1 MSIDEVFTHL
11 DLLNN
16 LSSDET
22 GKMELTK
29 NLPSLLQLFKEMLQ
43 QYDNSEM
50 NIIITN
56 ILNNIVSKNML
67 QENNESDWQKAMIVA
82 NIATEPVKKKNVQIQ
97 PSEPRAKKNSKK
109 TNKSRIFLKNHKDR
123 RPVIVVPVEKK

>member
-1 MSIDEVFTHL
+1 MRSCFSGYGSANFKALLEFRAYMSIDEVFTHL

-16 LSSDET
+16 LSSDEK

-67 QENNESDWQKAMIVA
+67 QENNESDWPKAMIVA
-82 NIATEPVKKKNVQIQ
+82 NIATEVKNI
-97 PSEPRAKKNSKK
+97 
-109 TNKSRIFLKNHKDR
+109 LKFR
-123 RPVIVVPVEKK
+123 FYI